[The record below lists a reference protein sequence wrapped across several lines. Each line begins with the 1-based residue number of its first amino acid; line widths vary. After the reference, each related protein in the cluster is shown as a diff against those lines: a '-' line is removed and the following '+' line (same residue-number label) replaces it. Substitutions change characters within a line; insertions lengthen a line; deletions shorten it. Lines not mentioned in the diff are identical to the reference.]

1 MVISW
6 EKNNEMTFFPAN
18 SKKKKNG
25 KWITCLNMKTKTF
38 RLLEENIRD
47 YHNDYDLV
55 RKNFSDS
62 TINHRGK
69 DKCNLN
75 IHLMLIHQPLF

>member
-1 MVISW
+1 MV
-6 EKNNEMTFFPAN
+6 
-18 SKKKKNG
+18 
-25 KWITCLNMKTKTF
+25 KWITCLNMKSKACK
-38 RLLEENIRD
+38 LLEKNIRD

-55 RKNFSDS
+55 RKNFSDP

-75 IHLMLIHQPLF
+75 IHLMLIRQPLF